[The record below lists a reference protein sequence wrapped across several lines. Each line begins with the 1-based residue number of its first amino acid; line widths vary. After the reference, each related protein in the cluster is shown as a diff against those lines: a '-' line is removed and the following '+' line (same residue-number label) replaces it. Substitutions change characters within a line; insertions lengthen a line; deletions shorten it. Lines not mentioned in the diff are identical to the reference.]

1 MFDRYRDPGAMTLLR
16 DLLLAAFVAAAAA
29 KIPGTSEPRNIQELL
44 EAQPRLHT
52 LVSAGDQAK
61 FAAALQESTADIDA
75 VGLQGMTALT
85 MAATLCRPQLAQ
97 MLIEA
102 GADATVQKG
111 LRTVGFRN
119 EAMWSALVRLPLR
132 LRPALHAR
140 AARAARAA
148 HAARAARAAR
158 PRAASPCPAPACAP
172 CSG

>member
-1 MFDRYRDPGAMTLLR
+1 MTLLR

-119 EAMWSALVRLPLR
+119 EAMWSALVSLPLR

-158 PRAASPCPAPACAP
+158 PRAARPCPAPACAP